1 MKEHLIN
8 NRVSIKEN
16 ENGKLTLLVDNVEQE
31 FNLHTS
37 SNIADPT
44 EKIKLF
50 DGFRNEKSNSYY
62 IQISLKDRGWFS
74 IYKKGKH
81 IGKYEPQPDLHHPHS
96 FVAAGDNMNGKDN
109 KKFHQSHYRE

>member
-1 MKEHLIN
+1 MKVHLIN

-31 FNLHTS
+31 FNLPTS
-37 SNIADPT
+37 SSISSPT

-50 DGFRNEKSNSYY
+50 DGFRNEKSNHYY
-62 IQISLKDRGWFS
+62 VQISIIGRGWFS

-81 IGKYEPQPDLHHPHS
+81 IGKYEPQPDLYHPHS
-96 FVAAGDNMNGKDN
+96 FVAAGDMNGKDN
-109 KKFHQSHYRE
+109 KKFHQSHHRN